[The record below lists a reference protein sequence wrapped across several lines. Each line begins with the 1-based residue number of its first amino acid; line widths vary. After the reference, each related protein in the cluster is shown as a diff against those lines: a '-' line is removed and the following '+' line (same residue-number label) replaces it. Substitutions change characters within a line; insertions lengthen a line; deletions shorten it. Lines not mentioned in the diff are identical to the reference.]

1 MEEFEMVAKSVIV
14 ISILSVL
21 LLSAGL
27 AIYEQFKHKSDAW
40 KAGYSDYPNE
50 SIYNEVRDNS
60 SLIRT
65 DEEADYM
72 SGWETKREQM
82 TEQRELDEKNLR
94 ENRTQRL
101 VTDRVNQSKK
111 MEMK

>member
-1 MEEFEMVAKSVIV
+1 MEEFERAAKSVIV
-14 ISILSVL
+14 ISVLSVL
-21 LLSAGL
+21 LLCGGL
-27 AIYEQFKHKSDAW
+27 AEYEHFKPKSDAW
-40 KAGYSDYPNE
+40 KAGYSDYPNDT
-50 SIYNEVRDNS
+50 IYNEVKDNS

-72 SGWETKREQM
+72 SGWEAKREQI

>member
-1 MEEFEMVAKSVIV
+1 MEEFERLVNSVIV
-14 ISILSVL
+14 ISILSVFL
-21 LLSAGL
+21 LCVGLST
-27 AIYEQFKHKSDAW
+27 YEHFKPKSEAW
-40 KAGYSDYPNE
+40 KAGYSDYPNDT
-50 SIYNEVRDNS
+50 IYNEVKDNS

-72 SGWETKREQM
+72 SGWEAKREQI